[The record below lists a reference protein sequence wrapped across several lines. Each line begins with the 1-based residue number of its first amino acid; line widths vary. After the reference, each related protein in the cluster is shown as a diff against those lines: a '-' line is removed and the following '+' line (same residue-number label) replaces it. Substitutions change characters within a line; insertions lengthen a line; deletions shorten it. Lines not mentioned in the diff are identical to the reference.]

1 MNNEVL
7 IPGDNLQAAADLSVE
22 SERLRLGHAG
32 FGGFFAIAAEWNLT
46 DDQARQLLDLQP
58 EDRLEEIKVNPD
70 PQLFTEE
77 RLMRIGCVIGIY
89 RGLQTYCGLNT
100 YFGENIAVAWIT
112 RPNLDPM
119 FGGLSP
125 VEHMIRGG
133 LDAIFE
139 VRRQTDAWCGG
150 N

>member
-1 MNNEVL
+1 MNDR
-7 IPGDNLQAAADLSVE
+7 IPIPDDSLRAAANLSLE
-22 SERLRLGHAG
+22 SERLRLGPAG
-32 FGGFFAIAAEWNLT
+32 FRGFFVIAAEWNLT

-58 EDRLEEIKVNPD
+58 EDRLEEVKAHPD

-77 RLMRIGCVIGIY
+77 RLMRIGCVVGIY
-89 RGLQTYCGLNT
+89 RGLHTC
-100 YFGENIAVAWIT
+100 FGENIADAWIT

-125 VEHMIRGG
+125 VEYMIRGG
-133 LDAIFE
+133 FDCLFE
-139 VRRQTDAWCGG
+139 VRRQTDAWCVG